1 MFCTHWNSW
10 TTDTH
15 VHQLTMLSST
25 RFFPSL
31 SRTLDRSGHQE
42 DLSVSNYFC
51 VGCLTLKTGETLSS
65 RAETGE
71 LSGTLPGILQLEYD
85 HRAVLSVSADVGS
98 FSSIRIR
105 LVASAC
111 SPSTNPTNS
120 TNIWV
125 ESRSERTARQPILT
139 CTRSPKTSTCYRR
152 PRRHT
157 IGRWTAVTI
166 CTVFKRFVLISP
178 WRMSV
183 SRKPWISA
191 GRIVKLRET
200 QITSPSFSQRRS
212 SATVYRSNCRR
223 ARCHWPFG
231 SLSCIAHF
239 SPTYE
244 LDTTVPLNL
253 SEIHADTV
261 VKIDVQRYCSSTF
274 IFDRH
279 FYLCLKLAPL
289 GTRNDYSLVANNE
302 RCSPL
307 LLQTYDQWYY
317 FTTFSFLMLTQTFTW
332 IDRNSTYIFDDLF
345 RGRYDASDAR
355 DLCIVMNR
363 TNVSVST
370 SMDLVPCTMARSPG
384 QVLCAQP
391 PLETIIADQ
400 EESPFV

>member
-1 MFCTHWNSW
+1 
-10 TTDTH
+10 
-15 VHQLTMLSST
+15 MLLPLV
-25 RFFPSL
+25 FFLALPYVGSL
-31 SRTLDRSGHQE
+31 SHQE
-42 DLSVSNYFC
+42 DLSVSNYFR
-51 VGCLTLKTGETLSS
+51 VGCLTLKPEKRFLLEQRQENSLVPYQAFSSSNMTIELCFRLCRRWIILINQNQTRCICLFTINKPYQFNEHLGRVSLGENCTSTDLDLYSFTKDFYVLPSPSPTHDWSLDGCYYLHGIQTIRANLALTDVGFTQALDICRTHCQTSRNTNYFSFFLS
-65 RAETGE
+65 TKKFCYC
-71 LSGTLPGILQLEYD
+71 LPIKLPSGTLPL
-85 HRAVLSVSADVGS
+85 AV
-98 FSSIRIR
+98 
-105 LVASAC
+105 
-111 SPSTNPTNS
+111 
-120 TNIWV
+120 
-125 ESRSERTARQPILT
+125 
-139 CTRSPKTSTCYRR
+139 
-152 PRRHT
+152 
-157 IGRWTAVTI
+157 
-166 CTVFKRFVLISP
+166 
-178 WRMSV
+178 
-183 SRKPWISA
+183 RKPLVHCSFLSYIQA
-191 GRIVKLRET
+191 GYDST
-200 QITSPSFSQRRS
+200 
-212 SATVYRSNCRR
+212 
-223 ARCHWPFG
+223 
-231 SLSCIAHF
+231 
-239 SPTYE
+239 
-244 LDTTVPLNL
+244 LNL